1 MSVAA
6 STLTLIVVDDD
17 LDIRRAVGRS
27 LRSHG
32 YEVYL
37 FESGEQCLAQDR
49 DADCAIVDIGL
60 PGVNGFEMEEQ
71 LRTRGRAMPVVFV
84 TAHDDLARRARLRTP
99 MPVLRK
105 PIEERDLLEAI
116 ERATGLERPTA
127 NQP

>member
-17 LDIRRAVGRS
+17 LDIRQAVGRS

-32 YEVYL
+32 YEVHL
-37 FESGEQCLAQDR
+37 FESGEECLAQDR

-71 LRTRGRAMPVVFV
+71 LRKRGRAMPVVFV
-84 TAHDDLARRARLRTP
+84 TAQDDLARRARLRTP

>member
-37 FESGEQCLAQDR
+37 FESGEECLAQDR

-60 PGVNGFEMEEQ
+60 PGSTGSRWKNSCGHAVVPCPSSLLPRM
-71 LRTRGRAMPVVFV
+71 TTSPV
-84 TAHDDLARRARLRTP
+84 AR
-99 MPVLRK
+99 
-105 PIEERDLLEAI
+105 D
-116 ERATGLERPTA
+116 
-127 NQP
+127 

>member
-17 LDIRRAVGRS
+17 LDIRQAVGRS

-32 YEVYL
+32 YEVHL
-37 FESGEQCLAQDR
+37 FESGEECLAQDR

-71 LRTRGRAMPVVFV
+71 LRTRGR
-84 TAHDDLARRARLRTP
+84 HARRLCY
-99 MPVLRK
+99 
-105 PIEERDLLEAI
+105 
-116 ERATGLERPTA
+116 RA
-127 NQP
+127 

>member
-1 MSVAA
+1 
-6 STLTLIVVDDD
+6 
-17 LDIRRAVGRS
+17 
-27 LRSHG
+27 
-32 YEVYL
+32 
-37 FESGEQCLAQDR
+37 
-49 DADCAIVDIGL
+49 
-60 PGVNGFEMEEQ
+60 
-71 LRTRGRAMPVVFV
+71 MPVVFV